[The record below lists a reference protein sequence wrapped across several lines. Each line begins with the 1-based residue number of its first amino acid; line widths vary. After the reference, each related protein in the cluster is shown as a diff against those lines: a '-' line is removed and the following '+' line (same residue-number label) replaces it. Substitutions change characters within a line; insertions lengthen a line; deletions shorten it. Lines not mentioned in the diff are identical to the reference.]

1 MQNSPSPHISVV
13 TPVYRAEDS
22 IEPLYQRVRNA
33 LESSITD
40 NFEFIMVDDA
50 SPDRVWSKIERL
62 VQQDARVKGIQ
73 LSRNFGQY
81 MALTAGLEH
90 ARGDWIIIMDCD
102 LQDVPEEIPNLY
114 RKAQEG
120 YDIVLAQ
127 RVERQDS
134 FFKKLS
140 SKAFYAVFSYLTDTR
155 QDPSTAQ
162 FGIYNRQVVDTLLSM
177 RERLR
182 FLPAFVDWIGYRV
195 VPLPVRHAE
204 REHGGSSYSLKK
216 LLNLAFD
223 TMIAFSDK
231 PLRLTVK
238 LGFAI
243 SLLSFLFVLYIVVET
258 LMGVPEPLGWAS
270 LMAAISFFSG
280 LIIFV
285 LGINGLYLSRIF
297 DEVKRRPLYIVGRVC
312 VNPETGQ
319 QQADLSKPFIGS
331 ASPH

>member
-1 MQNSPSPHISVV
+1 MMNTTRPYISVV

-22 IEPLYQRVRNA
+22 IEALYQRVKDV
-33 LESSITD
+33 LEGSITE

-50 SPDRVWSKIERL
+50 SPDRVWPKIERL
-62 VQQDARVKGIQ
+62 VQQDPRVKGIQ

-90 ARGDWIIIMDCD
+90 SQGDWIVIMDCD

-134 FFKKLS
+134 FLKKLS
-140 SKAFYAVFSYLTDTR
+140 SKGFYAVFSYLTDTR

-162 FGIYNRQVVDTLLSM
+162 FGVYSRLVVNTLLSM

-182 FLPAFVDWIGYRV
+182 FLPAFIDWIGYRV
-195 VPLPVRHAE
+195 TALPVRHAE

-243 SLLSFLFVLYIVVET
+243 SLLSFLFVLYV
-258 LMGVPEPLGWAS
+258 LAGALLGVPEPLGWTS
-270 LMAAISFFSG
+270 LMAAIYMFSG
-280 LIIFV
+280 LIIFL

-297 DEVKRRPLYIVGRVC
+297 DEVKGRPLYIVGRVA
-312 VNPETGQ
+312 TH
-319 QQADLSKPFIGS
+319 ADLKQPLTPGAI
-331 ASPH
+331 